1 MGMVPTADCRIEDS
15 HMANKASTS
24 RIAVALGLPR
34 KVADLLVFAQT
45 IHDTMAANSKELPSP
60 SPALTV
66 IQTDIA
72 ALTTEQAAVKARSPG
87 AVTNRD
93 QAAKTLRVDLGSER
107 AYVESLVNADPANA
121 VAIAQAAGM
130 KLRKPAPARNKPPLA
145 VKAGATSGVVKLVA
159 KATQGAKANH
169 WQMSTDG
176 GKTWVDLPTT
186 TGASTTVANLTPAT
200 TVQFRQSV
208 VTKDGEGDWS
218 LPVPHVVS

>member
-34 KVADLLVFAQT
+34 KIADLLVFAQMV
-45 IHDTMAANSKELPSP
+45 HDTMAANSKELPSP
-60 SPALTV
+60 SPALLV
-66 IQTDIA
+66 LQTDINT
-72 ALTTEQAAVKARSPG
+72 LVTEQAAVKARGQG
-87 AVTNRD
+87 AVTTRD
-93 QAAKTLRVDLGSER
+93 LAVKTVKVDLGSER

-121 VAIAQAAGM
+121 AAIAEAAGM
-130 KLRKPAPARNKPPLA
+130 KLRKPPTAAVKPPLA
-145 VKAGATSGVVKLVA
+145 VKAGATSGTVKLVA
-159 KATQGAKANH
+159 KASKGAKTNN

-176 GKTWVDLPTT
+176 GKTWVDLPSTT
-186 TGASTTVANLTPAT
+186 KAKTTVANLTPGT